1 MDNKRLL
8 AAIAISIG
16 ILLTFELFNRP
27 AREAQLAQQRQQ
39 AEQVQQSQQAAPR
52 PVGPLGAPTDASP
65 AAGTPRAPGARLPV
79 DGPKV
84 QGTIS
89 LRGARLDDLVLR
101 DYHETVDRASPLVRL
116 LAPREGAAPYYAQ
129 WGWTA
134 ADGRTPVPGNDTDW
148 QAEGGRLAPGNPVT
162 LRWDNGQGQVFEIGF
177 ALDENYMFT
186 AEQRV
191 RNTGAEAVQLL
202 PWARIRRESTPPTQG
217 FYILHEGFV
226 GVLDGRLR
234 EMSFS
239 SAKDEAGKRAGTAFD
254 LEAPGGWSGFTDK
267 YWLTALAPVD
277 QSARYRVS
285 YRAVPETGPRGQED
299 RWQVDYTLP
308 APVEVAPG
316 ATAARQAL
324 RLFAGAKEVH
334 LLDAYRD
341 RLGIPDFDK
350 AVDFGWFY
358 FLTKPF
364 FHVLHFLGVNLHNFG
379 VAILVFT
386 LGLKILFFPLANKAY
401 KSMSRMKVLGPKM
414 QEIRER
420 HKDDPAKAQA
430 EMMALYRTEKI
441 NPASGCLPILIQIPV
456 FFALYKVL
464 FVTIEM
470 RHAPFF
476 GWIHDLSAPDPT
488 NLFNLF
494 GLIPWDP
501 MTLTHYLHMPA
512 WALIMGVT
520 MYLQQK
526 LNPQPPDPIQAKIFQ
541 WMPVIFTFMLA
552 SFPAGLVI
560 YWSWNNLLSIGQQWY
575 IMHMDAKRGG
585 ARPAV
590 PAPVA
595 PPPAAAKPK
604 KG

>member
-1 MDNKRLL
+1 
-8 AAIAISIG
+8 
-16 ILLTFELFNRP
+16 
-27 AREAQLAQQRQQ
+27 
-39 AEQVQQSQQAAPR
+39 
-52 PVGPLGAPTDASP
+52 
-65 AAGTPRAPGARLPV
+65 
-79 DGPKV
+79 
-84 QGTIS
+84 
-89 LRGARLDDLVLR
+89 
-101 DYHETVDRASPLVRL
+101 
-116 LAPREGAAPYYAQ
+116 
-129 WGWTA
+129 
-134 ADGRTPVPGNDTDW
+134 
-148 QAEGGRLAPGNPVT
+148 
-162 LRWDNGQGQVFEIGF
+162 
-177 ALDENYMFT
+177 MFT

-364 FHVLHFLGVNLHNFG
+364 FHVLHFLGVNLHIS
-379 VAILVFT
+379 ASRS
-386 LGLKILFFPLANKAY
+386 LF
-401 KSMSRMKVLGPKM
+401 SRWV
-414 QEIRER
+414 
-420 HKDDPAKAQA
+420 
-430 EMMALYRTEKI
+430 
-441 NPASGCLPILIQIPV
+441 
-456 FFALYKVL
+456 
-464 FVTIEM
+464 
-470 RHAPFF
+470 
-476 GWIHDLSAPDPT
+476 
-488 NLFNLF
+488 
-494 GLIPWDP
+494 
-501 MTLTHYLHMPA
+501 
-512 WALIMGVT
+512 
-520 MYLQQK
+520 
-526 LNPQPPDPIQAKIFQ
+526 
-541 WMPVIFTFMLA
+541 
-552 SFPAGLVI
+552 
-560 YWSWNNLLSIGQQWY
+560 
-575 IMHMDAKRGG
+575 
-585 ARPAV
+585 
-590 PAPVA
+590 
-595 PPPAAAKPK
+595 
-604 KG
+604 